1 MGQWVHAGYCGDG
14 WVVHWYGGD
23 GCKPGSGITIDGV
36 VVGCEV
42 VIGGVSSSGV
52 GVHRCDGNGMVG
64 NGYGYDGAGW

>member
-1 MGQWVHAGYCGDG
+1 MVEWLSGVRINRGWYRLMGQWVHAGYCGDG

-42 VIGGVSSSGV
+42 VIGGVSSSG
-52 GVHRCDGNGMVG
+52 
-64 NGYGYDGAGW
+64 